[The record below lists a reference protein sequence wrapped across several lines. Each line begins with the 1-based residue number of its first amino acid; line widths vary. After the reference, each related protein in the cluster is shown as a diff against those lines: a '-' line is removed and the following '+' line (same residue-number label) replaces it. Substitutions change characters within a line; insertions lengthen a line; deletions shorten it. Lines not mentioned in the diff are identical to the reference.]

1 MDFISYMLTNMQYHG
16 LFAYIMRSFL
26 WWIVGILK
34 DVCNEIEKLFN
45 IIFKMI
51 SFFYSSQLLS
61 YIQENFMPLIVVLLS
76 VSFIMLG
83 YNLITKSDESDRKGV
98 VGAFSQ
104 NFLLFLIIMFFI
116 PFVLTGNNPLS
127 GDKFDITKT
136 AVPYDVISKEPD
148 AKDIEY
154 DPDTYQPKI
163 KDSAKKKYKKQ
174 SEQANGVLN
183 ILKNLALGT
192 FAYDQDSEDSTAENV
207 ISKNVTDWL
216 WVYNQIGSD
225 GKYGGSSLTSNDAG
239 DKIRAVSQKH
249 YELDDITDIN
259 ITSEIDPSSMDADSN
274 GGTAFQEIEWDTVFP
289 ESSKIKNDLVLY
301 ESAPILTSEGNYDT
315 AKATMS
321 LWRGNYDKN
330 NTSAYYGYSSSSK
343 PTFTDYIF
351 GYTHQRQNLNNNEMS
366 GILYLNNKSG
376 TLFSID
382 FLSEFPYR
390 YTVNWMPMLVELI
403 AVILVFF
410 ALSFKT
416 ATLIWELA
424 VNHILLYLFAAG
436 DLTSGRKVREILKS
450 IFSIIATIIFAYI
463 DLQVFLISC
472 DYLDSVANGG
482 TLTNLQAAL
491 IKFFFA
497 YACIDGPAILERI
510 FGIDAGLRRPAAALL
525 GALGTGM
532 QLAKAGAKA
541 VGKTAKGIGKGAV
554 GIGGYMAGKNEAK
567 RELARN
573 EHGGLIGGTE
583 KNKNDKQSKRDKPFE
598 VPNDK
603 AQNGDN
609 NKPKSP
615 EEHQKAYQDYF
626 DHQKEGY
633 MNNNGMSEE
642 DASKIA
648 KKDADEKFGNR
659 NPAYHDSIKEQCQN
673 DLGMSEEDANKVADY
688 MTEANFNPDFDN
700 SKGIPDDIS
709 SAVGNCVDYDT
720 ATKSEDK
727 GGLGYSQDEALDM
740 KDYSTKLGTDYMAL
754 MNRKAT
760 QTSNKASFDSVG
772 SRAATAEARNAR
784 SEALGGSNIGN
795 DINRSSRAA
804 HGAGVSSIFA
814 PKIAKQMRSARE
826 AGYNKVMYKNSDDY
840 AQKRQSKG
848 KSTKVP
854 KRYSYDEEL
863 ERLNQEDDES

>member
-154 DPDTYQPKI
+154 DPDTYVPKI

-315 AKATMS
+315 AKTTMS

-330 NTSAYYGYSSSSK
+330 HTSAYYGYSSSSK

-541 VGKTAKGIGKGAV
+541 VGKSAKGLGKGAV

-609 NKPKSP
+609 DKPKSP

-626 DHQKEGY
+626 DKQKEGY
-633 MNNNGMSEE
+633 MNNNGMSEK

-659 NPAYHDSIKEQCQN
+659 NPAYHDAIKDQCQN

-688 MTEANFNPDFDN
+688 MTEAMHNPNFDPTMEEH
-700 SKGIPDDIS
+700 SDICS
-709 SAVGNCVDYDT
+709 TVGDHIDYDT
-720 ATKSEDK
+720 ATKSKEE
-727 GGLGYSQDEALDM
+727 GGLGLSPDKALDM
-740 KDYSTKLGTDYMAL
+740 MDNSADLGASYMTEQL
-754 MNRKAT
+754 DKKAAF
-760 QTSNKASFDSVG
+760 NSFG

-784 SEALGGSNIGN
+784 SEALGGSNISN

>member
-1 MDFISYMLTNMQYHG
+1 MDFITYMITNMSYHNILKYLLRFFIWG
-16 LFAYIMRSFL
+16 L
-26 WWIVGILK
+26 VGIIK
-34 DVCNEIEKLFN
+34 NICDSVEVLFN
-45 IIFKMI
+45 KIFKMI
-51 SFFYSSQLLS
+51 GFFYSSNVLS
-61 YIQENFMPLIVVLLS
+61 YIQEHFMPLIVVLLS

-83 YNLITKSDESDRKGV
+83 YNLITKSDDSDRKGV
-98 VGAFSQ
+98 IGAFTQ
-104 NFLLFLIIMFFI
+104 NFILFLVIMFFL
-116 PFVLTGNNPLS
+116 PLLFSGQSTLS
-127 GDKFDITKT
+127 GSKYNLNNVYVEKPNEVKYTSDGSNVPVNGDAKKEHEAGGLLYILKGDKDNDFLSAFSYKNTNST
-136 AVPYDVISKEPD
+136 ADSVISEH
-148 AKDIEY
+148 I
-154 DPDTYQPKI
+154 
-163 KDSAKKKYKKQ
+163 
-174 SEQANGVLN
+174 
-183 ILKNLALGT
+183 
-192 FAYDQDSEDSTAENV
+192 
-207 ISKNVTDWL
+207 TDWL
-216 WVYNQIGSD
+216 WVYNQID
-225 GKYGGSSLTSNDAG
+225 PNTGKYNNMALTTSDSATALQSCKTKHYNMKNIEDLSINDRIYPGEYEADDNNG
-239 DKIRAVSQKH
+239 TSFETIAADKISKLSENKAEGADALARRRSGLTAYSK
-249 YELDDITDIN
+249 YFTGKFDNKNKIN
-259 ITSEIDPSSMDADSN
+259 YNIDTLS
-274 GGTAFQEIEWDTVFP
+274 
-289 ESSKIKNDLVLY
+289 
-301 ESAPILTSEGNYDT
+301 
-315 AKATMS
+315 
-321 LWRGNYDKN
+321 
-330 NTSAYYGYSSSSK
+330 
-343 PTFTDYIF
+343 FTDYIF
-351 GYTHQRQNLNNNEMS
+351 GYTHS
-366 GILYLNNKSG
+366 A
-376 TLFSID
+376 ID
-382 FLSEFPYR
+382 VDGDLSYSNCDCDNGSFGLDVLGSYPYR
-390 YTVNWMPMLVELI
+390 YSVDWIPMLIELI
-403 AVILVFF
+403 AVTLVYFF
-410 ALSFKT
+410 LCFKT
-416 ATLIWELA
+416 ASLIWELA

-436 DLTSGRKVREILKS
+436 DLTSGRKVKEILKS

-472 DYLDSVANGG
+472 NYINSFVNASADSS
-482 TLTNLQAAL
+482 TLTLTSTEAAFVK
-491 IKFFFA
+491 IFFA
-497 YACIDGPAILERI
+497 YACIDGPAILEKV
-510 FGIDAGLRRPAAALL
+510 FGIDAGLRRPAAALA
-525 GALGTGM
+525 GAAALGM
-532 QLAKAGAKA
+532 KALKTGAKA
-541 VGKTAKGIGKGAV
+541 VGKTAKGLTKGAV

-583 KNKNDKQSKRDKPFE
+583 KNKNSRQNKLDKPFE

-603 AQNGDN
+603 AQNGSND
-609 NKPKSP
+609 KPKSP

-626 DHQKEGY
+626 DKQKEGY
-633 MNNNGMSEE
+633 MNNNGMTEK

-784 SEALGGSNIGN
+784 SEALGGSNMSN